1 MEYLDAISK
10 GTTLAARFFFRNC
23 AVSIHLPGVLTISN
37 NLTPGLGDIVFDR
50 DFVAAKSPTEFI
62 GSKSDFYRFLDGTS
76 SSNSSII
83 KKMGAIGYILSN
95 KLPRHNPTRCR
106 SFLCVNESEAACCN
120 GKTLFY
126 NAIELYCDTVRI
138 NGRNGVRGH
147 FAFSE
152 VSEKTQ
158 LVCIDDLPARVK
170 YCQFFEKCTDDWV
183 VNRKARDPLV
193 IEHAKSPHLLI
204 TSNLPMSKVRK
215 DGGFRRRFVVLEFSD
230 FFGME
235 NRIDEF
241 LGRRMFIDWDSEQ
254 WNIFDNLMF
263 YCITQYVKALSLNY
277 DLFRE

>member
-1 MEYLDAISK
+1 MTSND
-10 GTTLAARFFFRNC
+10 TTLAARFFFRNC
-23 AVSIHLPGVLTISN
+23 AVSIHLPGELKISTD
-37 NLTPGLGDIVFDR
+37 LTPEPGDVVFDR
-50 DFVAAKSPTEFI
+50 DFVPAESPAEFI
-62 GSKSDFYRFLDGTS
+62 GWKSDFYRFLDKTS

-83 KKMGAIGYILSN
+83 KKMGTIGYILSN

-106 SFLCVNESEAACCN
+106 AFLCVNESEVACCN
-120 GKTLFY
+120 GKTLFHK
-126 NAIELYCDTVRI
+126 AIELYCDTVRI
-138 NGRNGVRGH
+138 NGRGGVRDD
-147 FAFSE
+147 FAFCE

-170 YCQFFEKCTDDWV
+170 FCQFFEKCTDDWV
-183 VNRKARDPLV
+183 VNRKARAPLV

-241 LGRRMFIDWDSEQ
+241 LGLRMFIDWDSEQ
-254 WNIFDNLMF
+254 WNKFDNLML
-263 YCITQYVKALSLNY
+263 YCVTQYLNALALNY
-277 DLFRE
+277 DLFKM